1 MKHDLNYAVRLN
13 SDTKHK
19 SLYSWC
25 LQEADAAGEV
35 VGRDLIPWS
44 HGLYFDVSELRL
56 IAAVEV
62 GSVFSADP
70 ADSKPARATRIIRA
84 VLKPEADRSGRMLNR
99 STAYSMMGTDRRQ
112 VSLEVIVEPTSPA
125 NPEEVCRAW
134 GSPAYTSEL
143 DFREVTEPD
152 IVVFHLYVS
161 PQAFETYARQ
171 IETDAVTH
179 ATFRVGFVKG
189 FYSDWS
195 PSISTDLIKI
205 LTANKEHG
213 VMIPESCEIVPP
225 TLGKVGDARFT
236 LWKTADLSTT
246 QRVGLDLNEPAAHPA
261 APISASK
268 ALDPRLDR
276 MLSSLR
282 IAAWLV
288 VALLVVLVFK

>member
-1 MKHDLNYAVRLN
+1 MKYDLNYAVRLN
-13 SDTKHK
+13 ADTKHK
-19 SLYSWC
+19 NLYSWC
-25 LQEADAAGEV
+25 LEETDAAGEV
-35 VGRDLIPWS
+35 VGRGLIPWS
-44 HGLYFDVSELRL
+44 YSLYFYVSELRL

-62 GSVFSADP
+62 GSVFSDEP
-70 ADSKPARATRIIRA
+70 ADNKAARATRTIRA
-84 VLKPEADRSGRMLNR
+84 QLKPEADRSGRMLNR
-99 STAYSMMGTDRRQ
+99 NTAYSMMGTDRRQ
-112 VSLEVIVEPTSPA
+112 VSLELIVEPTSRA

-143 DFREVTEPD
+143 DFCEVTEPD

-213 VMIPESCEIVPP
+213 VTIPEGCEIVPP
-225 TLGKVGDARFT
+225 TLGGVGDARFT
-236 LWKTADLSTT
+236 LWKAADLSTT
-246 QRVGLDLNEPAAHPA
+246 QQVGLDLNEPEAHRA
-261 APISASK
+261 APISASN
-268 ALDPRLDR
+268 ALDPRIDR

-288 VALLVVLVFK
+288 VVLLVILVFK

>member
-13 SDTKHK
+13 ADTKHK
-19 SLYSWC
+19 NLYSWC
-25 LQEADAAGEV
+25 LQETDAAGEV
-35 VGRDLIPWS
+35 IGRDLIPWS
-44 HGLYFDVSELRL
+44 YRLYFDVSELQL

-62 GSVFSADP
+62 GSVFSDDP
-70 ADSKPARATRIIRA
+70 ADNKPARATRTIRA
-84 VLKPEADRSGRMLNR
+84 QLKPEADRSGRMLNR
-99 STAYSMMGTDRRQ
+99 NTAYSMMGTGRRQ
-112 VSLEVIVEPTSPA
+112 VSLELIVEPTSRA

-143 DFREVTEPD
+143 DFCEVTEPD

-213 VMIPESCEIVPP
+213 VAIPKGCEIDPP
-225 TLGKVGDARFT
+225 TLGGVGDARFT
-236 LWKTADLSTT
+236 LWKTVDLSTT
-246 QRVGLDLNEPAAHPA
+246 QPVGLDLNEPEAHPA

-268 ALDPRLDR
+268 ALDPRIDR

-288 VALLVVLVFK
+288 VVLLVILVFK

>member
-13 SDTKHK
+13 ADTKHK
-19 SLYSWC
+19 NLYSWC
-25 LQEADAAGEV
+25 LQETAATGEV

-44 HGLYFDVSELRL
+44 YGLYFDVSELQL

-62 GSVFSADP
+62 GSVFSDDP
-70 ADSKPARATRIIRA
+70 ADNKPARATRTIRA
-84 VLKPEADRSGRMLNR
+84 QLKPEADRSGRMLNR
-99 STAYSMMGTDRRQ
+99 NTAYSMMGTDRRQ
-112 VSLEVIVEPTSPA
+112 VSLELIVEQTSPA
-125 NPEEVCRAW
+125 NPEQVCRAW

-152 IVVFHLYVS
+152 VVVFHLYVS

-179 ATFRVGFVKG
+179 ATFRVSFVNG

-205 LTANKEHG
+205 LTADKGHG
-213 VMIPESCEIVPP
+213 VTIPEGCEIAPP
-225 TLGKVGDARFT
+225 TLGGVGDARFT
-236 LWKTADLSTT
+236 VWKTADLSPP
-246 QRVGLDLNEPAAHPA
+246 QPIGFDVNESEAHSA
-261 APISASK
+261 APISASND
-268 ALDPRLDR
+268 LDPRLDR

-288 VALLVVLVFK
+288 VALLVILVLK